1 MHKPK
6 IQRIIPQIEQ
16 VEQAHL
22 LALVVFWCNE
32 ASTILGVIVKESSL
46 WTLLSEPASVAE
58 RGSPFSVFEMLS
70 RIFLIFFY
78 IVWLW
83 AVIGII
89 ATTVR

>member
-6 IQRIIPQIEQ
+6 IQMIIPQIEQ

-46 WTLLSEPASVAE
+46 WTLLSEPAGAIGRDS
-58 RGSPFSVFEMLS
+58 SFSVFKMLL
-70 RIFLIFFY
+70 RIFSI
-78 IVWLW
+78 
-83 AVIGII
+83 
-89 ATTVR
+89 